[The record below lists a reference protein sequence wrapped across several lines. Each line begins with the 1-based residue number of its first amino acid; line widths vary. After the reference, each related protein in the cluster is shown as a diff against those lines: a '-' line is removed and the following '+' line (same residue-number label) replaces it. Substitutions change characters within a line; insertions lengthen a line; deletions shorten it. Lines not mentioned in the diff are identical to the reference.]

1 MSWVARCKFLDVAT
15 WRMNW
20 KVRALIVGLK
30 DAGGVLPR
38 ASSFRRYSSPRAAVR
53 ALCLSYV
60 PSGLSLRLHLTTVCM
75 EDNSAVITITT
86 DDQAYLKKCKHFLMV
101 INYIREQV
109 DLGMIEIQK
118 IAGEDNMADLH
129 TKPLRDGAFERHVP
143 KILGE
148 KRPASSLKHADG

>member
-1 MSWVARCKFLDVAT
+1 
-15 WRMNW
+15 
-20 KVRALIVGLK
+20 
-30 DAGGVLPR
+30 
-38 ASSFRRYSSPRAAVR
+38 
-53 ALCLSYV
+53 
-60 PSGLSLRLHLTTVCM
+60 M

-86 DDQAYLKKCKHFLMV
+86 DNQAYHKKCKHFLMV

-148 KRPASSLKHADG
+148 KRPASSLMKHADG